1 MTKTIALI
9 EPMSVLG
16 NVFAGEGVYPL
27 LGPLYLASVLKK
39 AGYSVRI
46 FNENLLGRKVG
57 FDELDSDIVCITALT
72 PTVDRAYEIAIQHKA
87 IRPKGLRIMGGAH
100 PSFVPEEAIEFCDY
114 VVVGEGEEVIT
125 DLIRHGASE
134 KIVHGTRIKNLDSVP
149 MPAFDALEGA
159 SRLPRTPILTSRGC
173 PHNCNFCSVTRMFGN
188 AYRVHSVERV
198 IEELSRVRGK
208 LVFFYD
214 DNFTASPTRTKKL
227 LEAMLRKDL
236 RIRWTAQAGVDVA
249 RDEELVA
256 MMKRAGCARLY
267 IGFESIEDSVLQS
280 FNKHQTVHDIIHT
293 VDTLHRFGI
302 AVHAMFILGSD
313 IDTVESARATVE
325 FCRRHRIDSAQFMI
339 LTPLP
344 GTPLFEKLRKEGRL
358 LHQRWSYYDG
368 THAVFE
374 PAQMSARELQN
385 QMIQAYEDFYSLLGA
400 LNDGLNALWET
411 AQKIPG
417 LVARQDRVQSFINAV
432 TKLSARAIIRRWLRA
447 NDDYLRWLSGG
458 FSRVRGTVAH

>member
-1 MTKTIALI
+1 MMKSIALI

-27 LGPLYLASVLKK
+27 MGPLYLASVLRK

-57 FDELDSDIVCITALT
+57 FDELDSDIVCISALT
-72 PTVDRAYEIAIQHKA
+72 PTVDRAYEIALQHKA
-87 IRPKGLRIMGGAH
+87 IRPNGLRIMGGVH
-100 PSFVPEEAIEFCDY
+100 PSFVPEEATQFCDH

-125 DLIRHGASE
+125 DLIRHGSSE

-159 SRLPRTPILTSRGC
+159 SKLPRTPILTSRGC

-188 AYRVHSVERV
+188 AYRSHSVERV

-227 LEAMLRKDL
+227 LEAMLKRDL
-236 RIRWTAQAGVDVA
+236 RIEWSAQAGVDVA

-267 IGFESIEDSVLQS
+267 IGFESVEDSVLQS
-280 FNKHQTVHDIIHT
+280 FNKHQTVQDIIHA
-293 VDTLHRFGI
+293 VETLHRFGI
-302 AVHAMFILGSD
+302 AIHAMFILGSD
-313 IDTVESARATVE
+313 IDTRASGKAIVE
-325 FCRRHRIDSAQFMI
+325 FCRRYRIDSAQFMI

-344 GTPLFEKLRKEGRL
+344 GTPLFEKLREEGRL
-358 LHQRWSYYDG
+358 LHLRWSYYDG

-374 PAQMSARELQN
+374 PACMSAQALQT
-385 QMIQAYEDFYSLLGA
+385 QMIQAYEDFYSLAGA
-400 LNDGLNALWET
+400 LNDGLNAMWET
-411 AQKIPG
+411 TRKLPTLLLRRERIN
-417 LVARQDRVQSFINAV
+417 SFINAV
-432 TKLSARAIIRRWLRA
+432 TKLSARVIIRRWLRA
-447 NDDYLRWLSGG
+447 NQDYLRWLSGE
-458 FSRVRGTVAH
+458 FARLSGTPAH